1 MAKFKKFLSLMA
13 LGMNQAHQTEALGGD
28 IYIPT
33 I

>member
-1 MAKFKKFLSLMA
+1 MKKLKRFLSLMA
-13 LGMNQAHQTEALGGD
+13 IGMNQAERQHAIGGD